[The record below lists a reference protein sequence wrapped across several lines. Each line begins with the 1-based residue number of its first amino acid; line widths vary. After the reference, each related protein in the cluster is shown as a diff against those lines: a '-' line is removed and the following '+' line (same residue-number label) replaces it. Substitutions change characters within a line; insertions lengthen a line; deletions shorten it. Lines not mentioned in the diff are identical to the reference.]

1 MEEVD
6 EFRCLG
12 AKISAEGGGGG
23 MEGKKR
29 KDSRISK
36 KVKIVV

>member
-12 AKISAEGGGGG
+12 AKISAEGGGGRYG
-23 MEGKKR
+23 REEAKR
-29 KDSRISK
+29 QQNI
-36 KVKIVV
+36 